1 MILLLYPTASS
12 AHIVGFSEE
21 SVSFNFFLAGG
32 DCIEA
37 WDVGATNMFPIVVR
51 TSFGDVAKTTLG
63 EFWRVGGVSGEPLA
77 LATPAAL
84 ARGGVPLILTI
95 LVTPTC

>member
-1 MILLLYPTASS
+1 
-12 AHIVGFSEE
+12 
-21 SVSFNFFLAGG
+21 
-32 DCIEA
+32 
-37 WDVGATNMFPIVVR
+37 MFPIEVL

-63 EFWRVGGVSGEPLA
+63 EFWRVGDGRDELLA
-77 LATPAAL
+77 PATPTVL